1 VGQVGQVGQVGR
13 NDVNAK
19 ALWWAG
25 PLTVVAAVLLVW
37 ATRAVAV
44 PLFGL
49 NGEFPPLTYGGL
61 AFFTVVGVG
70 LGVLVFAGVAMIS
83 STPIPTYRRIALVA
97 LALSMIPDFW
107 LPGNVPGATWPI
119 AIVLMVTHVAAWA
132 PTVFILTNPALI
144 AARRVA

>member
-1 VGQVGQVGQVGR
+1 MGLVSK
-13 NDVNAK
+13 NDINGA

-44 PLFGL
+44 PLLGL
-49 NGEFPPLTYGGL
+49 DASFPPLTYAGL

-70 LGVLVFAGVAMIS
+70 LGVLVFVGFAIWS
-83 STPIPTYRRIALVA
+83 SRPIALYRKVALVA
-97 LALSMIPDFW
+97 LALSMLPDAW

-119 AIVLMVTHVAAWA
+119 AIVLMVTHVAAWL
-132 PTVFILTNPALI
+132 PTVFILTNPTLVG
-144 AARRVA
+144 RRV

>member
-1 VGQVGQVGQVGR
+1 MGQAGQNEVNGR
-13 NDVNAK
+13 

-25 PLTVVAAVLLVW
+25 PLTVVAAVLLVF

-44 PLFGL
+44 PVFALD
-49 NGEFPPLTYGGL
+49 GEFPPLTYAGL

-70 LGVLVFAGVAMIS
+70 AGVLVFAAVAMLS
-83 STPIPTYRRIALVA
+83 SRPIPVYRKLALVV
-97 LALSMIPDFW
+97 LALSMLPDLW

-144 AARRVA
+144 GKRTRV